1 MNCII
6 NFISPHCI
14 ASHCI
19 PSHSLTQ
26 SLVSILWIPSLLRL
40 IYHISYT
47 AHTHTILRYHPS
59 LLELLFSN
67 RILQSSTHIHP
78 YPRPSSCLIV
88 IPHPPATLH
97 AIRHKAG
104 ASPSWFTATRCIALS
119 HDTLTQDSLPRCTAI
134 PSFTLRFPFTL
145 APRMVFQI
153 YAALPPDRSQASLP
167 LRRALQFRITYM
179 LIGFLDF
186 CASSAISV
194 LLFSRAV
201 SYVGVPRFLLQFDSH
216 LIISHAE

>member
-6 NFISPHCI
+6 DFISPHCI

-26 SLVSILWIPSLLRL
+26 SLASILWIPSLLRL

-78 YPRPSSCLIV
+78 YPHPSSCLIV

-104 ASPSWFTATRCIALS
+104 ASPSWPTATRCTTLS
-119 HDTLTQDSLPRCTAI
+119 LDTLTQDSSLPRCTAI
-134 PSFTLRFPFTL
+134 PSFTLRFPSTP
-145 APRMVFQI
+145 APEWSSKISQHRPPTVLKPLFHFVVLYSSHYLRAYRVFRLLCKFS
-153 YAALPPDRSQASLP
+153 YKC
-167 LRRALQFRITYM
+167 IT
-179 LIGFLDF
+179 I
-186 CASSAISV
+186 
-194 LLFSRAV
+194 
-201 SYVGVPRFLLQFDSH
+201 
-216 LIISHAE
+216 